1 MQFLISGITAGSIYA
16 LTALGFTI
24 IFNSTNIIN
33 FAQGEFVMLG
43 GMFAYYFFS
52 VVKLPLLLA
61 VFLAIIV
68 VTLIGGLF
76 ERLAIYPQRRAS
88 VLTLIIITIG
98 GSILF
103 KSLALHLFGENPVSI
118 PPFLKNDPIKV
129 FGAAVLP
136 QEILVVIV
144 TLIVFLVLQF
154 FYKRTL
160 VGKAMRACAD
170 NQLAAQLVGINI
182 SNFVFLSFA
191 LSAGLGALGG
201 ALITPIS
208 LTSFEIGGMIGL
220 KGFAAA
226 ILGGLGNPLGAL
238 VGGVLLGV
246 LESVSIGFISAG
258 FKDAIALLVLLLVL
272 FLRPTGILGKAR
284 GEEF

>member
-33 FAQGEFVMLG
+33 FTQGEFVMFG
-43 GMFAYYFFS
+43 GMFAYYFSS
-52 VVKLPLLLA
+52 VVKLPLFLA
-61 VFLAIIV
+61 VLLAIIV

-103 KSLALHLFGENPVSI
+103 KGLALHLFGENPVSI
-118 PPFLKNDPIKV
+118 PPFLRNEPIELW
-129 FGAAVLP
+129 GAAVLP
-136 QEILVVIV
+136 QEILVVLV
-144 TLIVFLVLQF
+144 TILVFLILQF
-154 FYKRTL
+154 FYKYTL

-170 NQLAAQLVGINI
+170 NRVAAQLVGINI

-191 LSAGLGALGG
+191 LSASLGALGG

-208 LTSFEIGGMIGL
+208 LTSFQIGGMIGL

-246 LESVSIGFISAG
+246 LESISIGFISAG

-272 FLRPTGILGKAR
+272 FLRPTGVLGKAR